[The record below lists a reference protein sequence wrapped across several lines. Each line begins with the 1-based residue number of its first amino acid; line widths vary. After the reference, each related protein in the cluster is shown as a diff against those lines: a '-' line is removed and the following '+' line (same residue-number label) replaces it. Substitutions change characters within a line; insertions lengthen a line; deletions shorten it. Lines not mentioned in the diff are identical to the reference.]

1 MRLLCR
7 RSSGCCLNIK
17 VKKKTMGNLVYY
29 LALVAAIVIGVIL
42 IKRFVSCLFRTIVTL
57 VLVAIFA
64 YIYYYYLRG

>member
-1 MRLLCR
+1 
-7 RSSGCCLNIK
+7 
-17 VKKKTMGNLVYY
+17 MGNLVYY

-42 IKRFVSCLFRTIVTL
+42 IKRFVSCLFRTIITL